1 MYADIT
7 QQIIKKI
14 EDGCPPWLRPYNK
27 FGGGLPLRH
36 NGIPYRGMNIIM
48 LWMCDFDNPYW
59 MTYPQAQQLGGQV
72 RKGEKSPTKVFHF
85 GTAKDK
91 NKEDRFYSY
100 AKAYS
105 VFNASQI
112 TGLPSHYY
120 PKQELYINADKPVAS
135 IDKQLANIPAK
146 IVEVDGCTP
155 CYRPATDEV
164 NMPPWSDFVDG
175 LAFYSTKIHELVH
188 WTGHESRLDRLGLKN
203 KKGYAFEELVAEMG
217 ASFMMAQLG
226 LEPTARDD
234 HAQYISSWLQAL
246 NNDVKYVFEAA
257 KVAQQAVELLNS
269 HTAEDV
275 AIA

>member
-1 MYADIT
+1 MPD
-7 QQIIKKI
+7 
-14 EDGCPPWLRPYNK
+14 
-27 FGGGLPLRH
+27 
-36 NGIPYRGMNIIM
+36 
-48 LWMCDFDNPYW
+48 
-59 MTYPQAQQLGGQV
+59 
-72 RKGEKSPTKVFHF
+72 
-85 GTAKDK
+85 
-91 NKEDRFYSY
+91 
-100 AKAYS
+100 
-105 VFNASQI
+105 
-112 TGLPSHYY
+112 HYY

-146 IVEVDGCTP
+146 VVEVDGCTP

-175 LAFYSTKIHELVH
+175 LAYYSTKIHELVH

-234 HAQYISSWLQAL
+234 HAQYISSWLKAL

>member
-7 QQIIKKI
+7 AQIIKKI

-36 NGIPYRGMNIIM
+36 NGVPYRGMNIIM
-48 LWMCDFDNPYW
+48 LWMADYDNPYW
-59 MTYPQAQQLGGQV
+59 MTYNQAQQLGGQV
-72 RKGEKSPTKVFHF
+72 PKGTKSPTKVFHF

-91 NKEDRFYSY
+91 TKEDKFYSY
-100 AKAYS
+100 AKAYP

-112 TGLPSHYY
+112 RGLPAHYY
-120 PKQELYINADKPVAS
+120 PKQELYVNADQPVPA
-135 IDKQLANIPAK
+135 IDSTLAQIPATVK
-146 IVEVDGCTP
+146 EVDGCTP
-155 CYRPATDEV
+155 CYIPIKDEV
-164 NMPPWSDFVDG
+164 NMPPWSDFSDG
-175 LAFYSTKIHELVH
+175 LAYYSTKIHELVH

-269 HTAEDV
+269 HTAAD
-275 AIA
+275 AISA